1 MGILYAIYG
10 KISMTKNL
18 IVGTSKNRLL
28 SEVPLR
34 FLALR
39 AAKRAF
45 LSGSSL
51 KTEVFRDALVID
63 YHSCGKF

>member
-1 MGILYAIYG
+1 LF
-10 KISMTKNL
+10 
-18 IVGTSKNRLL
+18 

-51 KTEVFRDALVID
+51 KTEVFRDALNFKPGEAAHCQQIKKNQE
-63 YHSCGKF
+63 SGQALCARPFSKK